1 MQCNAMVWYGY
12 VMVMLCYGNVMV
24 MFWLWYG
31 CGMVMVWVCYGHVM
45 LCYVILCYVMLWY
58 GMVWYG
64 MLLLCCVV
72 LCYVMVWYVMLCYVM
87 VCCCVVLRLE
97 YGMIPGSSKIR
108 GPPPQ
113 ESLFFLKADG
123 YNRVWYNFE
132 VGYGMVSMNG
142 YLCMYGY
149 VWCGM
154 IYHVMFCYVS
164 MDGWIHLSSKILL
177 LSLPFPSRFE
187 GDYRSWWWATCH
199 LTARGAAWSDV
210 R

>member
-1 MQCNAMVWYGY
+1 MGMLWYGY
-12 VMVMLCYGNVMV
+12 VMVMLWYGYVMV
-24 MFWLWYG
+24 MLSY
-31 CGMVMVWVCYGHVM
+31 GMVMLWSCYGMVM
-45 LCYVILCYVMLWY
+45 LWSCYGMVMLWY
-58 GMVWYG
+58 VVV
-64 MLLLCCVV
+64 LCCVT
-72 LCYVMVWYVMLCYVM
+72 LRVWYDT
-87 VCCCVVLRLE
+87 
-97 YGMIPGSSKIR
+97 GFFKNSW
-108 GPPPQ
+108 PPH

-123 YNRVWYNFE
+123 YNPVWYNFE

-142 YLCMYGY
+142 YLCMDGY